1 MGRRRWGW
9 VVLAVA
15 LGCASST
22 AVGAPTSESVHVTAV
37 GDYSTSS
44 GTSSVLNGI
53 AAAAPDAN
61 FALGDLSYG
70 TTGAE
75 QAWCDYVKARVG
87 EGFPFELLAGNHESN
102 GQNGN
107 INDFSACLPN
117 QLPGLVGTYGR
128 QYYVD
133 VPQVDPLVR
142 YVMISP
148 SLPFPDGTWSYNAG
162 TPRYEWTRAAI
173 DQARARNI
181 PWVVVGMHKPCLSRG
196 VYACDPGPDIVNL
209 LVNRKVDLV
218 LSGHEHH
225 YERTKQIAH
234 GTGCST
240 LAIGTY
246 DADCVVDSDDS
257 LQAGAG
263 TVFMTIGTGGV
274 TLRDLDA
281 GDPEAGYFASGTG
294 ANTTATFGFSDFRAT
309 PDRMDVSF
317 VRTAGGAYSDAFSL
331 VRGAAPPNTPPTAAF
346 TATPS
351 GLSVGLDASASGD
364 SDGSITSY
372 AWTFGDGTSGS
383 GVTTQHT
390 YAVAGTYPVT
400 LTVTDDD
407 GATTT
412 LTKDV
417 TVTSGG
423 VVTLASDDFART
435 VTNGWGTADSGGSW
449 SRTGLTGETTV
460 GEGVGRLTM
469 SAAGRGPSASLTSV
483 SSTDTEV
490 SFDVAFS
497 KRPSS
502 RADTNVF
509 MRRSSG
515 GSYAAWVKL
524 MANGSVR
531 ASLVRAVTGGAS
543 TTLAGELTV
552 PGLTYDV
559 GDVLKVRS
567 QAVGTSP
574 TQLRMKVWE
583 AGTPEPSTWTLTA
596 QDSTAALQS
605 NGWIGF
611 AAYLSGNDTAA
622 PVTAAFDTVRAVRT
636 GTLP

>member
-1 MGRRRWGW
+1 
-9 VVLAVA
+9 VALAVA

-22 AVGAPTSESVHVTAV
+22 AVGAPTSQSVHFTAV

-44 GTSSVLNGI
+44 GTSSVLNGL

-61 FALGDLSYG
+61 LALGDLSYG
-70 TTGAE
+70 VTGAE

-87 EGFPFELLAGNHESN
+87 EGFPFQLLAGNHESN

-148 SLPFPDGTWSYNAG
+148 SLTFPDGTWSYNVG

-173 DQARARNI
+173 DQARTRNI

-196 VYACDPGPDIVNL
+196 VYSCDPGAGIVNL
-209 LVNRKVDLV
+209 LINRKVDLV

-234 GTGCST
+234 GTGCSSLT
-240 LAIGTY
+240 IGSY
-246 DADCVVDSDDS
+246 NPSCVVDSDND

-274 TLRDLDA
+274 TLRDLNA
-281 GDPEAGYFASGTG
+281 ADPEAGYFVSGTG
-294 ANTTATFGFSDFRAT
+294 ANTTATFGFSDFRVT
-309 PDRMDVSF
+309 PERMDVSF

-331 VRGAAPPNTPPTAAF
+331 ARGAAPPNTPPTAAF

-351 GLSVGLDASASGD
+351 GLSVALDASASAD
-364 SDGSITSY
+364 TDGSITSY
-372 AWTFGDGTSGS
+372 AWTFGDGTSGT
-383 GVTTQHT
+383 GVTTQRT

-400 LTVTDDD
+400 LTVTDDK
-407 GATTT
+407 GATSSTT
-412 LTKDV
+412 QQVSV
-417 TVTSGG
+417 TGG
-423 VVTLASDDFART
+423 GQVQVLASDDFSRT
-435 VTNGWGTADSGGSW
+435 VTNGWGNADVGGAW
-449 SRTGLTGETTV
+449 SRTGQTNETTV
-460 GEGVGRLTM
+460 GGGVGRLTM
-469 SAAGRGPSASLTSV
+469 SAAGRGPSTSLTSV

-490 SFDVAFS
+490 SFDLAFD

-502 RADTNVF
+502 RADTDVF
-509 MRRSSG
+509 MRRNAG
-515 GSYAAWVKL
+515 GSYAAWAKL
-524 MANGSVR
+524 LANGSVR
-531 ASLVRAVTGGAS
+531 VSLVRAITGGSS
-543 TTLAGELTV
+543 TVLAGELTV
-552 PGLTYDV
+552 PGLTYEV

-574 TQLRMKVWE
+574 TQLRTKVWK
-583 AGTPEPSTWTLTA
+583 AGTPEPSAWTLTA

-605 NGWIGF
+605 SGWIGF
-611 AAYLSGNDTAA
+611 AAYLSGGDTAA
-622 PVTAAFDTVRAVRT
+622 PLTATFDTVRAVRAS
-636 GTLP
+636 TLP